1 MPTLRE
7 LSAIGLS
14 LLALSAGVVP
24 VRAQAERPRLVVVL
38 TLDQMRADY
47 VERYGHQW
55 SSGLKRLVTEGA
67 RFTNAS
73 YPYLNTVTCPGHTT
87 ISTGTFPRTHG
98 IILNAWWD
106 RPTAKLVD
114 CYRDASVAAVSYE
127 EKAPPA
133 PGLSTAGL
141 RAPAFSDE
149 LRAQS
154 IEPPRV
160 ISVAVKARSAIA
172 LGGVKPDTV
181 LWMDR
186 GRLTTSTA
194 FAPARQP
201 WVEAFVQRHVAG
213 VAGQD
218 WTRLLPPERY
228 LGVDAD
234 AAERP
239 PTGWSTACLLYT
251 SPSPRD

>member
-1 MPTLRE
+1 
-7 LSAIGLS
+7 
-14 LLALSAGVVP
+14 
-24 VRAQAERPRLVVVL
+24 
-38 TLDQMRADY
+38 MR
-47 VERYGHQW
+47 RI
-55 SSGLKRLVTEGA
+55 
-67 RFTNAS
+67 
-73 YPYLNTVTCPGHTT
+73 PILNTVTCPGHTT

-133 PGLSTAGL
+133 PGLSPAGL

-181 LWMDR
+181 LWMIVV
-186 GRLTTSTA
+186 G
-194 FAPARQP
+194 
-201 WVEAFVQRHVAG
+201 
-213 VAGQD
+213 
-218 WTRLLPPERY
+218 
-228 LGVDAD
+228 
-234 AAERP
+234 
-239 PTGWSTACLLYT
+239 
-251 SPSPRD
+251 